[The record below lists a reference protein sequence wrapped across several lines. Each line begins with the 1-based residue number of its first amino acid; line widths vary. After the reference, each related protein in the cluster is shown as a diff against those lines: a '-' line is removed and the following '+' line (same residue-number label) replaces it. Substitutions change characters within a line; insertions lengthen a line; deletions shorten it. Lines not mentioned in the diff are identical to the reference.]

1 MKALKSKLATK
12 LFADA
17 SAKLQL
23 RNYLMDKHVEISGGS
38 KSPSKITIHTKNG
51 TILVNAMVVSKALG
65 AA

>member
-17 SAKLQL
+17 KAKDQL
-23 RNYLMDKHVEISGGS
+23 LMYLMDKHVEIGGNS
-38 KSPSKITIHTKNG
+38 KSPSKIEIHTKDG
-51 TILVNAMVVSKALG
+51 TIQVNAVVVSKALK